1 MSNINDRRYGQ
12 NKNLWRKVYGYSGTK
27 PNITQIID
35 SQTNTTYSVDAN
47 SIQRHRDYYEIR
59 GPYESIYLSGGYAI
73 GQYDEGI
80 IPFTMNGDT
89 FASFNFS
96 FNFSGRPYV
105 VFTIDPNGQ
114 NQENIIAYGISVS
127 TTGAY
132 MGISAPYSGNIR
144 YRAVNAPSYPAIC
157 SSSYSSAFTC
167 SAGSAVVVNDTFYT
181 ANFTPM
187 AGVNFFLQTPWDFN
201 NTNTSDVYL
210 SASNITNGLVDTYIS
225 ADYNNYIDFIAYS

>member
-1 MSNINDRRYGQ
+1 MSNIYDRRYST
-12 NKNLWRKVYGYSGTK
+12 NRSNWKKTYGYIGAK
-27 PNITQIID
+27 PKYTQIVNVH
-35 SQTNTTYSVDAN
+35 TNVTYSVDAN
-47 SIQRHRDYYEIR
+47 SILRHRDYYEIR

-73 GQYDEGI
+73 GEYDEGL
-80 IPFTMNGDT
+80 IPFTMTGNT
-89 FASFNFS
+89 FVSFNFT
-96 FNFSGRPYV
+96 FNFSQRPYV

-144 YRAVNAPSYPAIC
+144 YRAVNAASYPAIC

-167 SAGSAVVVNDTFYT
+167 SAGSALVVNDTFYT

-210 SASNITNGLVDTYIS
+210 SASNIINGLVDTYIS
-225 ADYNNYIDFIAYS
+225 AEYNNYVDFIAYS

>member
-1 MSNINDRRYGQ
+1 MSIQDRRYGQ

-47 SIQRHRDYYEIR
+47 SILRHRDYYEIR
-59 GPYESIYLSGGYAI
+59 GPYESVYMSGAYVI
-73 GQYDEGI
+73 GEYDEGL

-96 FNFSGRPYV
+96 FSFSGRPYV
-105 VFTIDPNGQ
+105 VFTVDPNGQ

-127 TTGAY
+127 TSGAY

>member
-1 MSNINDRRYGQ
+1 VSIQDRRYGQ

-47 SIQRHRDYYEIR
+47 SILRHRDYYEIR
-59 GPYESIYLSGGYAI
+59 GPYESVYMSGAYVI
-73 GQYDEGI
+73 GEYDEGL

-96 FNFSGRPYV
+96 FSFSGRPYV
-105 VFTIDPNGQ
+105 VFTVDPNGQ

-127 TTGAY
+127 TSGAY